1 MNKPISLLF
10 WLLGLGFLCSCGGG
24 TSSPP
29 PPAIAINLSPNS
41 AQALD
46 ATQSVSFTANV
57 TNDSSNQGVNWTVAC
72 PAAVTNCGVMT
83 QTQTASGVADQFHAP
98 GNATSAEIVMVTAK
112 SVSDP
117 TKLQSVQVTVNPILA
132 LVNPAPTQPQAGTI
146 GQPFSYNL
154 MSFIQGGTAPM
165 NCTISSGTLPAGLML
180 NASTGMITGTPTA
193 AANASPLVFTCSD
206 AGLPP
211 ASVSVNIRITIGTG
225 TTAVLSIAST
235 PPSGVVNTGYG
246 TVHKFVFRGQND
258 RLLFFSLVANLNGA
272 LLCDPFQ
279 NAGACTW
286 SWVAQQGSMLPPGLK
301 CCTESFEVGFPFP
314 GTLTVTGVIYGTP
327 TEAGTYNVALT
338 VSSGSQQTS
347 GNFSILI
354 APPPP
359 PVINTT
365 PPLAVATLNE
375 PYIGYSF
382 TATNGQKPITW
393 NQTAG
398 VLPSGMMLGSGGVL
412 SGLPTAAGNF
422 PITLQAQDALGQTS
436 PTQDFTIAV
445 LTVGFRPTGGM
456 ANARVYHTAT
466 LLGNGKVLI
475 VGGAPAPPELY
486 DSTSGTF
493 TLTNN
498 TVNMRTNHTA
508 TLLSDGKVLIA
519 GGDFGALNQAEAEIY
534 DPGTGNFTA
543 TGSMNTPRRLHTA
556 TLLHDGTVLV
566 TGGLDQMGNP
576 IASAELF
583 DPTKGT
589 FSFTGSMAAGR
600 GEHTATLLND
610 GTVLVAGGYPLNT
623 AEIFNPT
630 KGSFAPTGNM
640 ATWRFR
646 HTATLLNSGKLLVAG
661 GQGGNG
667 NNAQAM
673 AEVFDPSTGIFSPVG
688 NMGTP
693 REYFGAA
700 LLSSGK
706 VLVMGGQDASG
717 NYLSSSE
724 LFDPSSLVF
733 SPAADMTTQ
742 RFSHTATTLN
752 DGDVLVTGGYAGTTP
767 NPSASAELY
776 K

>member
-1 MNKPISLLF
+1 MNKSISLF
-10 WLLGLGFLCSCGGG
+10 FGLLGLGFLCGCGGAM
-24 TSSPP
+24 SPP
-29 PPAIAINLSPNS
+29 PPVIAINLVPNS

-46 ATQSVSFTANV
+46 ATQSLSLTANV
-57 TNDSSNQGVNWTVAC
+57 TNDSSNQGVNWSVAC
-72 PAAVTNCGVMT
+72 PAGVLSCGGVA
-83 QTQTASGVADQFHAP
+83 QTKTASGVADQFNAP
-98 GNATSAEIVMVTAK
+98 GIAASAEIITVTAK

-117 TKLQSVQVTVNPILA
+117 TKSQSVQVTVNPILA
-132 LVNPAPTQPQAGTI
+132 LTNPAPTQPQVGTV

-154 MSFIQGGTAPM
+154 MSFIQGGTSPL
-165 NCTISSGTLPAGLML
+165 NWTLKSGMLPAGLML

-193 AANASPLVFTCSD
+193 AANASPLVFTCTD

-211 ASVSVNIRITIGTG
+211 VSVSVNIRMTIGTG
-225 TTAVLSIAST
+225 TTSVLSIAS
-235 PPSGVVNTGYG
+235 PPPGGMVNAAYG
-246 TVHKFVFRGQND
+246 TRQRITFRGQTYE
-258 RLLFFSLVANLNGA
+258 LALFSLVANLNGA
-272 LLCDPFQ
+272 LLCSPLQ
-279 NAGACTW
+279 NPGACTW

-301 CCTESFEVGFPFP
+301 CCTLSFQVSYPAP
-314 GTLTVTGVIYGTP
+314 GTLTENGAMYGTP
-327 TEAGTYNVALT
+327 TEAGTYNVVLT

-347 GNFSILI
+347 ANFSIVI

-359 PVINTT
+359 PAINTT
-365 PPLAVATLNE
+365 PPLPVATLNQ

-393 NQTAG
+393 QQTAG
-398 VLPSGMMLGSGGVL
+398 TLPAGMMLSGSGAL

-436 PTQDFTIAV
+436 PTQDFAIAV
-445 LTVGFRPTGGM
+445 LTVGFRPTGSM

-466 LLGNGKVLI
+466 LLGNGKVLV
-475 VGGAPAPPELY
+475 VGGVPAPPELY
-486 DSTSGTF
+486 DSSSGTF

-498 TVNMRTNHTA
+498 TVNMRTSHTA
-508 TLLSDGKVLIA
+508 TLLSDGRVLIA
-519 GGDFGALNQAEAEIY
+519 GGDFGALNQADAEIY
-534 DPGTGNFTA
+534 DPSSGNFTA
-543 TGSMNTPRRLHTA
+543 TGSMNTPRRMHTA

-566 TGGLDQMGNP
+566 TGGLDQAGNP

-583 DPTKGT
+583 DPSKGT

-646 HTATLLNSGKLLVAG
+646 HTATLLNGGKVLVAG

-667 NNAQAM
+667 NNAQAL
-673 AEVFDPSTGIFSPVG
+673 AEVFDPSTGIFSSVG

-693 REYFGAA
+693 REYFAAA
-700 LLSSGK
+700 LLTSGK

-724 LFDPSSLVF
+724 LFDPGSLAF

-752 DGDVLVTGGYAGTTP
+752 DGDVLVTGGYAGTAP
-767 NPSASAELY
+767 NPTATAELY